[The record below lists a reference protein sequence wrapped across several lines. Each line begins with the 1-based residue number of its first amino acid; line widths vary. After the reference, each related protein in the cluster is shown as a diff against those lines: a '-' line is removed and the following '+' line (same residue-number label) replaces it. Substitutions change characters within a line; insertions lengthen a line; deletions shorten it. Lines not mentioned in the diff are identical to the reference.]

1 MRLYNKIRI
10 IFIIALALLSAFF
23 ASYLYIQKSKHIQK
37 LQKRYMQTAL
47 FTIEFFRN
55 SRKSDALVQLRD
67 NNLNL
72 FLKESSFELE
82 EEDKIK
88 SVLNSARV
96 IQKESIR
103 RVEFEVL
110 RYKRSFYLYL
120 KHPKVK
126 VLLKDKKRVIFSKD
140 IIVFYFISLIFLLGL
155 YLWIIRSLK
164 PLKELQQKIQKV
176 SDGDLSISLKSSKSD
191 EIGDVSNAFDDAL
204 RKLESLIESRQLF
217 LRTIMHEL
225 NTPIAKGKI
234 LNTFIEDDKL
244 HAGYDRVF
252 DRLELIV
259 QEFSKIEQMLSS
271 NYKLNIA
278 PYNAIDLIENS
289 LELMIIDDEVLENSI
304 DIVEESPLII
314 YTDFALFSLALKN
327 LIDNGVKYSSDMKVH
342 IIISKNSISI
352 ISNGERFTNDI
363 ERYFKPFNPKGK
375 GLGLGLYIVHTVTDI
390 LNIEFSY
397 RYRENQNIFILNTK
411 FNSTDSSAIM

>member
-1 MRLYNKIRI
+1 
-10 IFIIALALLSAFF
+10 
-23 ASYLYIQKSKHIQK
+23 
-37 LQKRYMQTAL
+37 MQTAL

-55 SRKSDALVQLRD
+55 NRKRGNLRD

-72 FLKESSFELE
+72 FLKESSFEPIR
-82 EEDKIK
+82 EDKRKEI
-88 SVLNSARV
+88 LDSARV
-96 IQKESIR
+96 IQRESIR
-103 RVEFEVL
+103 RVKFEVL
-110 RYKRSFYLYL
+110 RYERGFYLYV
-120 KHPKVK
+120 KHPKIK
-126 VLLKDKKRVIFSKD
+126 ILLKDRKKVVFSKD
-140 IIVFYFISLIFLLGL
+140 ILIIYFISLIFLLGL
-155 YLWIIRSLK
+155 YLWIIKSLA

-176 SDGDLSISLKSSKSD
+176 SDGDLSISLKSSKCD

-244 HAGYDRVF
+244 KLGYDRVF

-271 NYKLNIA
+271 NYRLNIA

-289 LELMIIDDEVLENSI
+289 LELMIIDDEVLDNSI
-304 DIVEESPLII
+304 DIVEESSLII

-327 LIDNGVKYSSDMKVH
+327 LIDNGIKYSSDAKVD
-342 IIISKNSISI
+342 IVISQNSISI
-352 ISNGERFTNDI
+352 ISKGEQFTDDI

-375 GLGLGLYIVHTVTDI
+375 GLGLGLYIVHTVADI
-390 LNIEFSY
+390 LKIEFIY
-397 RYRENQNIFILNTK
+397 RYSDGRNVFVLQGN
-411 FNSTDSSAIM
+411 